1 VKKLFE
7 AFFAIPED
15 GKVPEKVMLTRAAL
29 SVIVIVVCL
38 AAMGITAY
46 AYFSHSL
53 ISGQNTI
60 QAAGFIVNVTIQ
72 NTDPN
77 QEPVQIEKT
86 DRKGQVA
93 TLLAGNTY
101 SVTIERTGNASTG
114 YCKIFVAGDD
124 EPVYHTQQ
132 LSADVSTDAS
142 KKSAITF
149 TLTVAEMTKIS
160 FYANWGT
167 SSYYAAYVEDGEN
180 GALYIL
186 DGETVAI
193 P

>member
-1 VKKLFE
+1 MKKLFE
-7 AFFAIPED
+7 AFFAIPKD

-53 ISGQNTI
+53 VSGQNTI
-60 QAAGFIVNVTIQ
+60 QAAGFGVNVTIQ
-72 NTDPN
+72 NADPS
-77 QEPVQIEKT
+77 QEPVQLEKT
-86 DRKGQVA
+86 EQKAQVA

-114 YCKIFVAGDD
+114 FCKISVAGDD
-124 EPVYHTQQ
+124 ERVYHTQQ
-132 LSADVSTDAS
+132 LSADADADAG
-142 KKSAITF
+142 KKSTITF
-149 TLTVAEMTKIS
+149 TLTVAETTKLS
-160 FYANWGT
+160 FCANWGT
-167 SSYYAAYVEDGEN
+167 SSYYAAYAETGEN